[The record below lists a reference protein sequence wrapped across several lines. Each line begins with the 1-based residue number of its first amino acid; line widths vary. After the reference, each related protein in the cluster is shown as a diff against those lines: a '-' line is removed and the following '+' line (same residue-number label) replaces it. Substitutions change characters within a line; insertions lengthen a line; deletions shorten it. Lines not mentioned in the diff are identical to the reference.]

1 MKKRIIE
8 IMASPK
14 GAHRNQWGDT
24 DRVPEGWAVIPDE
37 MPIPDAFPF
46 VDIKAEEKT
55 YQRDV
60 KVYNE
65 DTETWE
71 TKQEPYTVM
80 TVTSMTA
87 GVKPEPAP
95 TPEPEPGTPTGDG
108 LTADEMASAILE
120 GVNEV

>member
-1 MKKRIIE
+1 MKRIIE
-8 IMASPK
+8 ITPLPN
-14 GAHRNQWGDT
+14 GAHRNQNGDT
-24 DRVPEGWAVIPDE
+24 TYIPEGWAVIPED
-37 MPIPDAFPF
+37 MNIPSTFPF
-46 VDIKAEEKT
+46 VDLKAEEKT

-95 TPEPEPGTPTGDG
+95 TPEPEPSTDDV
-108 LTADEMASAILE
+108 LNILL
-120 GVNEV
+120 GVE